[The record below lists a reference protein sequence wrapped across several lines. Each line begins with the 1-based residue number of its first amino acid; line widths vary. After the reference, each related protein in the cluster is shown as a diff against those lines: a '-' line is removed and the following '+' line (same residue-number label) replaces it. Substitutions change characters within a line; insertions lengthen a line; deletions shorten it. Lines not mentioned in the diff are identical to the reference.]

1 MSGSSTIPIIL
12 CGGFGSR
19 LWPLSR
25 NTYPKQFLSLNP
37 HNNKTLLQKTL
48 LRLEGLENISKPI
61 VICNEE
67 NRFVV
72 AEQMR
77 EINIK
82 PLNILLEPFGRNTA
96 PAITLGALVSL
107 EKENDPNLL
116 VLAADHEI
124 SNKKNFHKSIKEGF
138 KYSQQGRLVT
148 FGIKP
153 TYPETGYGYI
163 ETYEKTKLKNGNCYE
178 IKSFSEKPDIQTA
191 RQFLKCGNYL
201 WNSGMFTF
209 KAKKILEELK
219 KNCPDIVD
227 KCKNSLKTA
236 QNDLDFQ
243 RIGRSHFNKCPNLSI
258 DSAVM
263 EKTDNGSV
271 VTLEAGWSD
280 IGSWEALWKISQKDK
295 NNNFKSGNVI
305 LKDSKNSY
313 FHSSERLLVGLGLED
328 IIAIETSDAVLVTK
342 KRESQN
348 VKEIVRILDS
358 KNIIEGK
365 EHKKIYRPWGYH
377 ISLVEDNNWKVK
389 IIMVKPGEKLSLQK
403 HKYRA
408 EHWVVVKGKATVQI
422 ELEEFLLNS
431 NQSIFIPV
439 GSKHRLINNESNA
452 LVLIEVQTGSYIKE
466 DDIERFEDNYGRVN

>member
-82 PLNILLEPFGRNTA
+82 PLNILLEPVGRNTA

-116 VLAADHEI
+116 ILAADHEI

-219 KNCPDIVD
+219 KNCPEIVD

-243 RIGRSHFNKCPNLSI
+243 RIGRSHFNECPNLSI

-280 IGSWEALWKISQKDK
+280 IGSWEALWKISPKDK

-305 LKDSKNSY
+305 LKNSKNSY

-422 ELEEFLLNS
+422 ELEKFLLNS

>member
-1 MSGSSTIPIIL
+1 MSSSSTIPIIL

-107 EKENDPNLL
+107 EKENNPNLL

-243 RIGRSHFNKCPNLSI
+243 RIGRGYFNECPNLSI

-295 NNNFKSGNVI
+295 NNNFKCGNVI

-348 VKEIVRILDS
+348 VKEIVRILES

-377 ISLVEDNNWKVK
+377 ISLVEDKNWKVK

>member
-138 KYSQQGRLVT
+138 KYSQKGRLVT

-191 RQFLKCGNYL
+191 RQFLKYGNYL

-243 RIGRSHFNKCPNLSI
+243 RIGRGHFNECPNLSI

-295 NNNFKSGNVI
+295 NNNFKSGNII
-305 LKDSKNSY
+305 LKDTKNSY

-342 KRESQN
+342 KRESQK
-348 VKEIVRILDS
+348 VKEIVRILES